1 MASLGI
7 LSVNDPPQVLHTP
20 TFDSII
26 GNPAIKVV
34 RIPTVGDGNCLFHA
48 LLTAIDYHYNT
59 LSYSEKVSY
68 AAKVRRGVF
77 ESINEAWGSLTN
89 EFKLGLLD
97 LTKEDGT
104 LDMVKATSY
113 TYFLESEA
121 ATVIMNI
128 FNIDVNTTL
137 LLDSRVNG
145 GSDLN
150 FISKINNPSR
160 YQIYIGG
167 NTAHFE
173 TIAIWDGTR
182 YLTAL
187 KGDSPYHR
195 ALMREVAPTK

>member
-7 LSVNDPPQVLHTP
+7 LGVSDPPQVLHTP
-20 TFDSII
+20 TFNSII

-34 RIPTVGDGNCLFHA
+34 RIPTIGDGNCLFHA
-48 LLTAIDYHYNT
+48 LLTAIDYRYNT
-59 LSYSEKVSY
+59 LNYSQKVSY
-68 AAKVRRGVF
+68 AAMIRKGVF
-77 ESINEAWGSLTN
+77 ESINEAWSTIGN

-104 LDMVKATSY
+104 LDMVKATNYS
-113 TYFLESEA
+113 YFLESEA

-128 FNIDVNTTL
+128 FNMDVNTTL
-137 LLDSRVNG
+137 LLDSRING

-150 FISKINNPSR
+150 FISKIHNPSR

-173 TIAIWDGTR
+173 TVAIWDGTR
-182 YLTAL
+182 YLTVL
-187 KGDSPYHR
+187 KGDSPYHQ
-195 ALMREVAPTK
+195 ALMKEASSRK